1 MAELIRVLVVD
12 DHPIVRR
19 GIAGVLIPR
28 NGMQVIGEA
37 EDGEEAIVRA
47 RQLHPDVIL
56 MDLNMPKLGGLEAI
70 RAIHAE
76 DPAARILVLTSFDE
90 DGRVSAAIKAGA
102 LGFLRKDASPDDLF
116 DAIRYTAKGKSFL
129 PQEIVHQL
137 IHDLRNPVSLAEAGT
152 ELTEREQDVLSAIAK
167 GMSNQEI
174 ADALTISTTTVR
186 THVRNV
192 LHKLGVANRTQAALC
207 AVKSGFAH

>member
-102 LGFLRKDASPDDLF
+102 LVSYARTLRRMTSSMPF
-116 DAIRYTAKGKSFL
+116 AIRRRGSRFCPRRSCTNLSMTFGIPS
-129 PQEIVHQL
+129 PQPRPEP
-137 IHDLRNPVSLAEAGT
+137 N
-152 ELTEREQDVLSAIAK
+152 
-167 GMSNQEI
+167 
-174 ADALTISTTTVR
+174 
-186 THVRNV
+186 
-192 LHKLGVANRTQAALC
+192 
-207 AVKSGFAH
+207 